1 MTDFHTHI
9 LPGMDDGAKDAD
21 MSLEML
27 RMERDQGIDA
37 VVLTPHFYRD
47 LEDVDHFL
55 KRRRAACQVLV
66 DKVMSLPE
74 EERESLPRM
83 YLGAEVA
90 WMPNLA
96 DWPNLRKL
104 CINGGKH
111 LLLELPMTPWN
122 DQMFHQIYDLMGR
135 TGITPMI
142 AHIERY
148 RKTQKKE
155 HIEEVLSL
163 GLPVQISAEPLLHL
177 LSRGTELKLL
187 RERRVQFI
195 ASDCHN
201 TTSRPPNLGPALQVV
216 KEKLGEGKLASMA
229 QRTDALLK

>member
-1 MTDFHTHI
+1 MTDIHTHI

-21 MSLEML
+21 MSLAML
-27 RMERDQGIDA
+27 RMERAQGVNA
-37 VVLTPHFYRD
+37 VVLTPHFYRE
-47 LEDVDHFL
+47 LEAPEHFL

-74 EERESLPRM
+74 AERESLPRM

-96 DWPNLRKL
+96 DWPHLNRL

-122 DQMFHQIYDLMGR
+122 DQMFRQIYDMMDR
-135 TGITPMI
+135 TGITPVI

-148 RKTQKKE
+148 RNTQKKE
-155 HIEEVLSL
+155 HIEEILSL
-163 GLPVQISAEPLLHL
+163 GVSVQISAGPLTRL
-177 LSRGTELKLL
+177 LSRGPELKLL
-187 RERRVQFI
+187 REQKVQYI
-195 ASDCHN
+195 ASDCHDP
-201 TTSRPPNLGPALQVV
+201 TTRPPNLGPALKVV
-216 KEKLGEGKLASMA
+216 REKLGEAKVASMVHRA
-229 QRTDALLK
+229 DALLT